1 MNYLLIGTESYNLKN
16 RRDSLIR
23 EAVGSDNDLA
33 VSFYRGV
40 DKVEVSEI
48 IDDCQTMPFLSD
60 QKAVLW
66 ENPAFLAE
74 GRPEKGADEQLEG
87 IIKYLKD
94 PNPSTVLIISCE
106 GTLTDKTKQIK
117 QLSSLMKL
125 ERFDPLTGDEFVNY
139 VNRDL
144 NEAGIKLDNQA
155 SKELFDRLPVNIENW
170 KHELEKL
177 KLYPGKIDREVISDL
192 ICRPLEDNVFELSNA
207 VVDHRLADA
216 VRIYR
221 DLLVSHK
228 NDISSLIGLLANQL
242 RTMSQV
248 RIMMDM
254 GWRDDDIAQAINAR
268 SPYRVKMVKKA
279 IGSSSGEQLLELL
292 NELSQLD
299 QNIKSGLAE
308 PVSSFELFIIRA
320 CKR

>member
-1 MNYLLIGTESYNLKN
+1 MNYLLIGTESHNLKN

-23 EAVGSDNDLA
+23 ETIGSDNDLA
-33 VSFYRGV
+33 FSFYRGV

-66 ENPAFLAE
+66 ENPVFLAD
-74 GRPEKGADEQLEG
+74 GRPEKGADEQLDA
-87 IIKYLKD
+87 IVKYLKD

-106 GTLTDKTKQIK
+106 GALTDKTRQIK

-125 ERFDPLTGDEFVNY
+125 ERFDPLTNDEFVNY

-144 NEAGIKLDNQA
+144 NEAGLKLDRQA
-155 SKELFDRLPVNIENW
+155 SKELFERLPISIENW
-170 KHELEKL
+170 KHELDKL
-177 KLYPGKIDREVISDL
+177 KLYPGKIDREVITDL

-254 GWRDDDIAQAINAR
+254 GWRDDDIAQAINTK
-268 SPYRVKMVKKA
+268 SSYRVKMVKKA
-279 IGSSSGEQLLELL
+279 IGSSTGEQLLELL

-308 PVSSFELFIIRA
+308 PVSSLELFIIKA